1 MPPTFQP
8 IPGAEGWQLSNPPI
22 LATAPLLAS
31 LALFDKAGIDELR
44 AKSLR
49 LTGYLEAL
57 LQARL
62 SKSLTITT
70 PADPEARGCQLSIR
84 LHRPAAEARAT
95 FDALAA
101 QGVFCD
107 WREPD
112 IIRVAPVPLY
122 NSFLDVW
129 QFVAALEQALQ

>member
-1 MPPTFQP
+1 MPSAFQP

-22 LATAPLLAS
+22 LAAAPLLAS
-31 LALFDKAGIDELR
+31 LPLFDSAGLDALR
-44 AKSLR
+44 TKSLR
-49 LTGYLEAL
+49 LTAYLQTLLQTRLPEAL
-57 LQARL
+57 DI
-62 SKSLTITT
+62 IT
-70 PADPEARGCQLSIR
+70 PSDPEARGCQLSIR
-84 LHRPAAEARAT
+84 LHRSPEDARAV
-95 FDALAA
+95 FDSLAS

-129 QFVAALEQALQ
+129 RFVAALEQALQ

>member
-1 MPPTFQP
+1 MPSAFQP

-22 LATAPLLAS
+22 LAAAPLLAS
-31 LALFDKAGIDELR
+31 LPLFDKAGIDNLR

-49 LTGYLEAL
+49 LTAYLQSL
-57 LQARL
+57 LEARL
-62 SKSLTITT
+62 SKSLTVTT
-70 PADPEARGCQLSIR
+70 PSDPEARGCQLSIR
-84 LHRPAAEARAT
+84 LQRSAAEGRAA

>member
-1 MPPTFQP
+1 
-8 IPGAEGWQLSNPPI
+8 
-22 LATAPLLAS
+22 
-31 LALFDKAGIDELR
+31 
-44 AKSLR
+44 
-49 LTGYLEAL
+49 
-57 LQARL
+57 L

-70 PADPEARGCQLSIR
+70 PSDPEARGCQLSIR
-84 LHRPAAEARAT
+84 LQRSPAEARAT
-95 FDALAA
+95 FDALQA